1 MFVDGGLTM
10 GQILTKVQEIQA
22 KFLGK
27 LTIYVDTFNHKIENG
42 KEVTL
47 IHVSFLI
54 DYKNP
59 IWFEFRDWQS
69 SDSLKKELKRLE
81 EFIKTL

>member
-10 GQILTKVQEIQA
+10 GQILTKVQAIQA

-27 LTIYVDTFNHKIENG
+27 LTIYVDTFLHKIENG
-42 KEVTL
+42 EEVTL

-54 DYKNP
+54 EDKDP
-59 IWFEFRDWQS
+59 IWFEFRDWSS

>member
-1 MFVDGGLTM
+1 MFIDGGLTM
-10 GQILTKVQEIQA
+10 GQILTKVQAIQA

-27 LTIYVDTFNHKIENG
+27 LTIYVDTFFHEIENG

-54 DYKNP
+54 EYENP

-69 SDSLKKELKRLE
+69 DNALKAELKRLE
-81 EFIKTL
+81 DFVENL